1 MSCLVYKTHADTRR
15 HFQLLVKSDIVP
27 NEFTMVH
34 LLAAYSFHG
43 DADMVQDLIQNEVP
57 KYGFKNLRVFLGQLV
72 EAHMNK

>member
-1 MSCLVYKTHADTRR
+1 M
-15 HFQLLVKSDIVP
+15 KSDNAP
-27 NEFTMVH
+27 NEFTLER

-43 DADMVQDLIQNEVP
+43 DVDMVQDLIQNEVP